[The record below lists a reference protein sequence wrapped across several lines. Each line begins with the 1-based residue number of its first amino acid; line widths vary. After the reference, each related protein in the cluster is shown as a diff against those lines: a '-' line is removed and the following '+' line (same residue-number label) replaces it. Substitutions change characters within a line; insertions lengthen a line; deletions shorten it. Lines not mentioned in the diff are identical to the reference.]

1 MVESCLVSKEFILD
15 KDELIF
21 SYLLKC
27 ISVKEP
33 YKKEDGFNTRALNL
47 LIDIDYNKLN
57 STYSY
62 VFVPIEK
69 SFLNKDIL
77 ELFNKEKI
85 IFHIFDLI
93 EIDKAFIDSLS
104 SFKKEG
110 FKFSFKFHPAFYFE
124 EKYLGMFDY
133 VFVSKNNIDKIL
145 NSFKREII
153 IITDLN
159 TREEFNSLKESFY
172 LFMGDF
178 YKEKNI
184 IVVKSITTNFIEV
197 LNLYNAISKEESI
210 DYIEKLLKKNPDI
223 LTKLLALLNSS
234 FFSLRK
240 KVSSIREAIVL
251 LGYKKLSSFVLF
263 LLFTK
268 SGPPN
273 KNPAF
278 IETLLKATV
287 CELLAK
293 ELFNSK
299 ELSDKAF
306 LMGIVYGVY
315 SYLGLDKEEFLESL
329 GITDDI
335 KIAVSEEKGDLGKIL
350 KAANFIEKDDI
361 KGFLDTLREIKE
373 NIDDD
378 YIIKKIKEIYL

>member
-15 KDELIF
+15 KNELIF

-27 ISVKEP
+27 VSVKEP
-33 YKKEDGFNTRALNL
+33 YKKEDSFNTKAINL
-47 LIDIDYNKLN
+47 LIDIDHKKLN
-57 STYSY
+57 KTDSY

-85 IFHIFDLI
+85 IFYIFDLL
-93 EIDKAFIDSLS
+93 ELEKAFIDKLIF
-104 SFKKEG
+104 FKKEG

-124 EKYLGMFDY
+124 ENYLGVFDY
-133 VFVSKNNIDKIL
+133 MFVSKNNIDKL
-145 NSFKREII
+145 LDSFKREII
-153 IITDLN
+153 IITDIN
-159 TREEFNSLKESFY
+159 TRDEFNSLKESFY

-178 YKEKNI
+178 YKEKDI
-184 IVVKSITTNFIEV
+184 SVVKSITPNFIEV

-223 LTKLLALLNSS
+223 VTKLLALLNSS
-234 FFSLRK
+234 FFSLRRR
-240 KVSSIREAIVL
+240 VSSIKEAIVF

-263 LLFTK
+263 LLFIK

-278 IETLLKATV
+278 IETLLKANV
-287 CELLAK
+287 CELLAE

-306 LMGIVYGVY
+306 LMGIVYGVL
-315 SYLGLDKEEFLESL
+315 SYLDLDKEEFLESL
-329 GITDDI
+329 AITEDI
-335 KIAVSEEKGDLGKIL
+335 KIAISQEKGDLGKIL
-350 KAANFIEKDDI
+350 KAANFIEKDQL
-361 KGFLDTLREIKE
+361 KEFLDTLKEIKE
-373 NIDDD
+373 DINYD
-378 YIIKKIKEIYL
+378 YLIKKIKEIYL

>member
-1 MVESCLVSKEFILD
+1 M
-15 KDELIF
+15 
-21 SYLLKC
+21 
-27 ISVKEP
+27 
-33 YKKEDGFNTRALNL
+33 
-47 LIDIDYNKLN
+47 
-57 STYSY
+57 
-62 VFVPIEK
+62 PIEK

-93 EIDKAFIDSLS
+93 EIDKAFIDNLS

-110 FKFSFKFHPAFYFE
+110 FKFSFK
-124 EKYLGMFDY
+124 
-133 VFVSKNNIDKIL
+133 
-145 NSFKREII
+145 
-153 IITDLN
+153 
-159 TREEFNSLKESFY
+159 
-172 LFMGDF
+172 
-178 YKEKNI
+178 
-184 IVVKSITTNFIEV
+184 
-197 LNLYNAISKEESI
+197 
-210 DYIEKLLKKNPDI
+210 
-223 LTKLLALLNSS
+223 
-234 FFSLRK
+234 
-240 KVSSIREAIVL
+240 
-251 LGYKKLSSFVLF
+251 FVLF